1 MRFGFLAA
9 LALVGLR
16 LAIGWHFWEEGRSKL
31 SRGGFSSASFFQ
43 QSKGPLASFLHS
55 WSGYRS
61 PQQWL
66 DAETTKQDWNTYRDK
81 IARKF
86 DFDESQQKESQ
97 DILDRHLRLLSMHF
111 RKNKEEMVQY
121 RKSQEVIDS
130 AAADPTVTAIPSLN
144 SHLDRNRSEISQLS
158 ARLVTPVRDYWYSL
172 ELQLHNLRNEQQKQK
187 RKIPVLSV
195 PATMIDHI
203 VPYFTLIVGGLLLM
217 GLFSRMASLAGALF
231 LLMVIATQPPWVAE
245 AMPVHSQLIEACGL
259 LVIAGTGAGRLAGL
273 DFFIHKWRTR
283 RTSVE

>member
-16 LAIGWHFWEEGRSKL
+16 LVIGWHFWEEGRSKL
-31 SRGGFSSASFFQ
+31 STSGFSSASFFQ

-66 DAETTKQDWNTYRDK
+66 DVETTKQSWNTYRDK
-81 IARKF
+81 IAQEF
-86 DFDESQQKESQ
+86 NFDESQRKESQ
-97 DILDRHLRLLSMHF
+97 KILDRHLRLLSSHF
-111 RKNKEEMVQY
+111 RKNKDELVQY
-121 RKSQEVIDS
+121 LKSQEVIDL
-130 AAADPTVTAIPSLN
+130 AAADPMVTAIPSLN
-144 SHLDRNRSEISQLS
+144 SHLDRNRSEISELS

-172 ELQLHNLRNEQQKQK
+172 ELQLHHLRNEQQKQK

-195 PATMIDHI
+195 PTAMVDHI
-203 VPYFTLIVGGLLLM
+203 VPYFTLVVGGLLLM
-217 GLFSRMASLAGALF
+217 GLFSRLASLAGALF
-231 LLMVIATQPPWVAE
+231 LLMVIATQPPWVAG

-273 DFFIHKWRTR
+273 DFFIHKWRAR
-283 RTSVE
+283 RTLVE